1 MNKKIDIN
9 KLLKIAMIFSIVF
22 GLIYIIRNL
31 TYVPQ
36 YGDTVEYI
44 ELSQN
49 FKFDGYRTFVF
60 PLILKICFKL
70 SQILNIQY
78 TYFLYTIQN
87 IISLCACI
95 LIVKSLYNIFERKI
109 NKADILLY
117 SLFLWSTPFN
127 IHFNMSVLSDSLAIS
142 FTVMFIAS
150 FMCLLKTHK
159 IYYSIPTIIF
169 MYLASNTRSEK
180 VYFCLFVLTITL
192 IAVII
197 KRRKDIFKEETI
209 KQITAIVGIMI
220 ITLTLNTI
228 TKKCFGQNK
237 EQDYTR
243 TQPGFVSFLSQRVM
257 KYNLPD
263 MYKYFPEEVTR
274 SITYEDTQ
282 NDGKVTYQGIYE
294 KLLTEDGN
302 NARVIMIIKTVLKHN
317 WYNILLDINSDFI
330 KNIFPT
336 IYQLFETRQGAFEW
350 TITRMQ
356 GNHPVYTTGYII
368 FNNLIYVIIYVILIF
383 RLTNAKYKY
392 DVKINSNLLPM
403 ILYIL
408 VNALFFTF
416 LTSQN
421 FHIRY
426 AMPTYMMEYAMII
439 ILLSLSNKKLKE

>member
-1 MNKKIDIN
+1 MNRKISIN

-31 TYVPQ
+31 SYVPQ

-60 PLILKICFKL
+60 PLILKICFKI
-70 SQILNIQY
+70 SQVINIQY
-78 TYFLYTIQN
+78 TYFLYIIQN
-87 IISLCACI
+87 IVSLCACVI
-95 LIVKSLYNIFERKI
+95 FIKSIYCIFEKKI
-109 NKADILLY
+109 TKADVLLY

-142 FTVMFIAS
+142 FTLMFIAS
-150 FMCLLKTHK
+150 LMYLLKTYK
-159 IYYSIPTIIF
+159 WYYIIPTILC

-180 VYFCLFVLTITL
+180 IYFCLFVLIITL
-192 IAVII
+192 IAFII
-197 KRRKDIFKEETI
+197 KRRKDILKKENI
-209 KQITAIVGIMI
+209 KQITAIVAIMI

-294 KLLTEDGN
+294 KLLAEDGN

-317 WYNILLDINSDFI
+317 WYNILLDINSDFV

-336 IYQLFETRQGAFEW
+336 IYQLFETRQGALEW

-356 GNHPVYTTGYII
+356 GDHPVYTTGYIV

-383 RLTNAKYKY
+383 KLISDKYNYNIKAN
-392 DVKINSNLLPM
+392 IALLPM

-426 AMPTYMMEYAMII
+426 AMLTYMMEYAMII